1 MTEREGS
8 DQPAQLHALVRG
20 RVQGVFFR
28 DFTIGHARGLGL
40 AGWVRNRPDGAV
52 EVLAHGDR
60 PSLERLIGR
69 LREGPP
75 GAFVSEVEAVWDAP
89 TERFDSFEVRG

>member
-8 DQPAQLHALVRG
+8 DQPAQLHAFVRG

-28 DFTIGHARGLGL
+28 DFTIVHARGFGL
-40 AGWVRNRPDGAV
+40 VGWVRNRPDGAV

-60 PSLERLIGR
+60 PALDRLIEHM
-69 LREGPP
+69 REGPP
-75 GAFVSEVEAVWDAP
+75 GAFVSEVEAGWDVP